1 MLLLGSVECG
11 EPVHSPLG
19 RVGATVTG
27 PKALSRPV
35 VYRRPAVPSVR
46 IGLPFVFCITT
57 DLGSVQWTGYVEHQI
72 WPEWGSVRS
81 NGATSIREAGR
92 ISISFWC
99 IAILLMSCCTS
110 LPSYVPSKAKAPAT
124 SRGEETNM
132 RSSRLFS
139 RFRSV
144 FNGKNKTQFAKRLL
158 VLCNRSCAAPSW
170 LPGSHERR
178 LVRRRAS
185 QGKNS

>member
-1 MLLLGSVECG
+1 MWRTGPLAAGTSRCNSHRTQSTLSACCVSPSCCAICAHWVALCFLHNNRSGLCTVDRIRRTPDMARMGIGAEQWCDVHPRGWSYIHLLL
-11 EPVHSPLG
+11 VHSDL
-19 RVGATVTG
+19 VD
-27 PKALSRPV
+27 V
-35 VYRRPAVPSVR
+35 VLHFSSFVRTKQGESPS
-46 IGLPFVFCITT
+46 
-57 DLGSVQWTGYVEHQI
+57 H
-72 WPEWGSVRS
+72 
-81 NGATSIREAGR
+81 
-92 ISISFWC
+92 
-99 IAILLMSCCTS
+99 
-110 LPSYVPSKAKAPAT
+110 T